1 MKKIVF
7 LLSVSILLTCR
18 AFACTNL
25 LVGRLASTDGSVF
38 ISYSADSYGM
48 YGRLKHWP
56 SGRHAAGEM
65 IEIRDGDTNKY
76 LSHIPQA
83 SETYN
88 VVGQINEFQVS
99 IMETTF
105 GGRPELTDPKGG
117 IDYVSLMRL
126 GLQRA
131 KTARQ
136 AIKVMTDLVA
146 EYGYASEG
154 ESFSI
159 ADKNEIWIM
168 EMIGKGPDCKGAVWV
183 AVRIP
188 DDCIAAHA
196 NQSRIHQFDR
206 KDTKNVLYSK
216 DVISFAREK
225 GYFRGNDADFSFS
238 AAYAPADFGTQRYCD
253 ARVWSFFNRYVED
266 MERYIDFV
274 DGRHIGQSEVMPLY
288 FKPKQKLS
296 RQNVFS
302 AMRDHYEGTPF
313 DITKDA
319 GSGIYGA
326 PYRPTPLSWEY
337 KGKQYFNERPI
348 STQQAAYTVVAQ
360 LRSWLPDALGGILW
374 WGNDDPNMVAYT
386 PVYCCTRQVPLCY
399 DTPDANDVTF
409 SWDSAFWLCNWVANM
424 VYPRYS
430 MLFPALAA
438 SRDEIEQIQDKELP
452 DFESK
457 VLAIIKNEH
466 DVEKAQTFLEKQTNI
481 YAEKMMRQWKKLGE
495 YLIVKFND
503 QTIKVENSDGSY
515 KLTSDG
521 LAVPPVRPGFP
532 DAFKETIVR
541 ETGER
546 YRIPDKETCD

>member
-1 MKKIVF
+1 MRKIF
-7 LLSVSILLTCR
+7 ILLLLAISRPT
-18 AFACTNL
+18 FACTNF
-25 LVGRLASTDGSVF
+25 LVGRNASTDGSVF

-56 SGRHAAGEM
+56 AGRHAAGEM

-83 SETYN
+83 AETYS
-88 VVGQINEFQVS
+88 VVGQINEHQVA
-99 IMETTF
+99 ITETTF
-105 GGRPELTDPKGG
+105 GGRPELEDPKGG

-131 KTARQ
+131 RTARE
-136 AIKVMTDLVA
+136 AIEVMTALVA
-146 EYGYASEG
+146 EHGYASEG

-159 ADKNEIWIM
+159 ADKNEVWIM
-168 EMIGKGPDCKGAVWV
+168 EMIGKGPDRKGAVWV

-196 NQSRIHQFDR
+196 NQSRIHRFDR
-206 KDTKNVLYSK
+206 KDKKNVLFSK

-225 GYFRGNDADFSFS
+225 GYFNGSDEEFSFS
-238 AAYAPADFGTQRYCD
+238 AAYAPADFGSQRYCD
-253 ARVWSFFNRYVED
+253 ARAWSFFNRFVD
-266 MERYIDFV
+266 GMERYLDFV
-274 DGRHIGQSEVMPLY
+274 DGKHIGTSEVMPLY
-288 FKPKQKLS
+288 FKPKRKLS
-296 RQNVFS
+296 RQDVFA

-319 GSGIYGA
+319 GSGVYGA

-337 KGKQYFNERPI
+337 EGRQYFNERPI

-386 PVYCCTRQVPLCY
+386 PVYCHTRKVPVCY
-399 DTPDANDVTF
+399 DTPEASDVAF
-409 SWDSAFWLCNWVANM
+409 SWNSAFWICNWVANM

-430 MLFPALAA
+430 MLFPALEAA
-438 SRDEIEQIQDKELP
+438 RGEIEQRQDDELP
-452 DFESK
+452 AFEAK
-457 VLAIIKNEH
+457 VLAIIENEH
-466 DVEKAQTFLEKQTNI
+466 DTEQAERLLEQQTDL
-481 YAEKMMRQWKKLGE
+481 YAENMMRRWKQLGE

-503 QTIKVENSDGSY
+503 QAVKVEDADGNY
-515 KLTSDG
+515 KLTPDG
-521 LAVPPVRPGFP
+521 LAVPPQRPGFP
-532 DAFKETIVR
+532 EAFKATIVR
-541 ETGER
+541 ETGDR
-546 YRIPDKETCD
+546 YRIPGDK